1 MEFSLGRDTLPS
13 QARSVRGESRRL
25 RRERDN
31 AKKLLSRCL
40 VRRVAQRDRAVVR
53 MRPAF
58 SATGE
63 PPLTLSLF
71 MITCQGTTQAR
82 KSNEPVSISAP
93 ARAHTCPRRET
104 SNRRR
109 EPPFAPSPLAPQPDG
124 LVRIISMV
132 LRDHASLVT
141 HSNHKLVGITVI
153 KPSQRRICPTMLAL
167 TSHYSATNAKHPRYA
182 PGLSPE
188 SITRCDHW
196 ARYWCEKRFA
206 AKLGLSLGSLAP
218 ADQRAVGDPRM
229 RGRAGPRR
237 GGRLS
242 RHASPAETGPRPPGQ
257 SLSAKIP
264 AYQGC
269 SDTQSRTR

>member
-40 VRRVAQRDRAVVR
+40 VRRVAQRDRAVAI

-93 ARAHTCPRRET
+93 ARAHTCPWRET

-124 LVRIISMV
+124 LVRIISMAV
-132 LRDHASLVT
+132 RDHASLVT

-188 SITRCDHW
+188 SMTRCDHW

-206 AKLGLSLGSLAP
+206 AELGAVVGRGGLAG
-218 ADQRAVGDPRM
+218 ADW
-229 RGRAGPRR
+229 RGRGRGADGVVRR
-237 GGRLS
+237 WKWDFSHCGTTSARAHWLGCRNDVVGVQRRL
-242 RHASPAETGPRPPGQ
+242 A
-257 SLSAKIP
+257 
-264 AYQGC
+264 
-269 SDTQSRTR
+269 